1 MVSKLLLAN
10 YEVVSKAIE
19 LGEAKKWIDRLK
31 DHYYKIYNG
40 IGPKKSPE
48 LYGAFPTDPYSH
60 TPRGKGVQQPGMT
73 GQVKEDL
80 LSRSGELGVR
90 VKEGILC
97 FDPELL
103 RSEEFLEHKQVFYF
117 INIHLKKSEIL
128 LVPKSMAFTV
138 CQVPVIYQKSDENVI
153 EVHAKDGS
161 VTHLKGKQLNFKISQ
176 AIFRRSGKYEKIVVF
191 LDSIN

>member
-1 MVSKLLLAN
+1 MNWVKQ
-10 YEVVSKAIE
+10 
-19 LGEAKKWIDRLK
+19 KKWIDRLI

-40 IGPKKSPE
+40 IGPKKSPSCTVLFLQTLIRIRLGE
-48 LYGAFPTDPYSH
+48 
-60 TPRGKGVQQPGMT
+60 GVQQPGMT

-103 RSEEFLEHKQVFYF
+103 RSEEFLDHKQVFYF
-117 INIHLKKSEIL
+117 INIHQKKSEIL
-128 LVPKSMAFTV
+128 LAPKSMAFTV
-138 CQVPVIYQKSDENVI
+138 CQVPVVYQKSDENVI